1 MKMGKRRLTCLLAAI
16 MMALFAACGAAQ
28 GGAAQSAGSGET
40 QEATPTAAQ
49 EKNGEV
55 VILYTSDIHCGVE
68 KGFGV
73 GWLGWRCADARAGR
87 RVMQALRQRIARPVT
102 RGRLSR
108 RRAMQGR
115 RVSIFWQISSIIVV

>member
-1 MKMGKRRLTCLLAAI
+1 MKIGKRRLTCLLAAI
-16 MMALFAACGAAQ
+16 MMALFAARGAAQ
-28 GGAAQSAGSGET
+28 GGAGQSAGSGET

-73 GWLGWRCADARAGR
+73 G
-87 RVMQALRQRIARPVT
+87 
-102 RGRLSR
+102 
-108 RRAMQGR
+108 
-115 RVSIFWQISSIIVV
+115 

>member
-87 RVMQALRQRIARPVT
+87 RVIDGLEMREQDGGYRYFGRYPV
-102 RGRLSR
+102 
-108 RRAMQGR
+108 
-115 RVSIFWQISSIIVV
+115 